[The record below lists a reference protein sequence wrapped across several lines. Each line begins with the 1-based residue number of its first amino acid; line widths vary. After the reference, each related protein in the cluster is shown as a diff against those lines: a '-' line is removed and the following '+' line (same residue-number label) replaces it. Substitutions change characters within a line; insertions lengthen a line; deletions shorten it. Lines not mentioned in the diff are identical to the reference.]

1 LLIAALH
8 DAGTARIG
16 AGAKMEGFGNR
27 LKCGEGAAA
36 TRVG

>member
-1 LLIAALH
+1 MTR
-8 DAGTARIG
+8 GTARIG